1 MMGSLTSQRRPA
13 PRNLAMFRAWLGQL
27 ARQSLAILIFGLVVL
42 APVEAYAAVRNVTVT
57 PPAPAGGLE
66 GFAVYFTE
74 NGAPV
79 YVIVDIPPNS
89 SVAQKRSLIINAM
102 NAKGIAALPG
112 AAPGQIDVNFVHQI
126 FRQSGTGEVGDGIF
140 SDGPAVS
147 MYGLVTAPG
156 QTGPLGQTRD
166 GIQGSS
172 FDLLFSGPGFL
183 AQAQVNSGAL
193 ALGFGI
199 DQVLSALFQ
208 DLLGDLPNF
217 LKPGLELDL
226 IQDTITFDPVGL
238 GLPKDQQT

>member
-1 MMGSLTSQRRPA
+1 
-13 PRNLAMFRAWLGQL
+13 
-27 ARQSLAILIFGLVVL
+27 
-42 APVEAYAAVRNVTVT
+42 
-57 PPAPAGGLE
+57 
-66 GFAVYFTE
+66 
-74 NGAPV
+74 
-79 YVIVDIPPNS
+79 
-89 SVAQKRSLIINAM
+89 
-102 NAKGIAALPG
+102 
-112 AAPGQIDVNFVHQI
+112 
-126 FRQSGTGEVGDGIF
+126 
-140 SDGPAVS
+140 

-156 QTGPLGQTRD
+156 QTGPIGQTRD

-193 ALGFGI
+193 PLGFGI